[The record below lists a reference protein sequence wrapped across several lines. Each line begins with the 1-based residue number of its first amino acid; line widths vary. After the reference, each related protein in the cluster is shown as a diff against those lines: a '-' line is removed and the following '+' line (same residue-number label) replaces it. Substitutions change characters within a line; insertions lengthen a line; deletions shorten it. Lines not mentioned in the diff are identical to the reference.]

1 MLDSLLSEL
10 FNQNIILFHMINH
23 GMGNVLLDFIMPLI
37 TNLGSFLAWI
47 IICVLL
53 FLLGGENLRKVA
65 ILTLA
70 ALFLSNVIVYLLK
83 IIIAQP
89 RPFLVLPNVDLLV
102 SVNEIYSFP
111 SGHSATSFAAAVVIG
126 LRYKLNFREKSYG
139 LIYPLLVFAG
149 VIGFSRIYIG
159 VHYPF
164 DVFFGAFVGIIS
176 ALLVLKV
183 EDNRLVEELSHI
195 SLLDKLK
202 TKKN

>member
-53 FLLGGENLRKVA
+53 FLFGGENLRKVA

-139 LIYPLLVFAG
+139 LIYPLLAFAG